1 MNFSLHLKCTWFIK
15 VIVNWDLFWVGH
27 CVCWGVWGRNGFLH
41 SAFKQIQLA
50 KWVLTH
56 WNLKSNSWAKHKL
69 LLLPWLPGA
78 AIHWELTKS
87 RKQLFSPYNSH
98 NHLDQFRYCFSKRFL
113 KTLNVSVGDERGC
126 SSYVLCSLQKPDS
139 PSVNGSLGLT
149 SRRWVVQSCSIPTSI
164 VLPQLTMTS
173 VSEGECDFL
182 NLRDWSKVLYGA
194 RGGFSHN

>member
-1 MNFSLHLKCTWFIK
+1 MNFSLHLKCTRLIK

-27 CVCWGVWGRNGFLH
+27 CVCWGVWGRNGFLY

-56 WNLKSNSWAKHKL
+56 WNLKSNSWTKHKL
-69 LLLPWLPGA
+69 LLLPMATWGSISLGIDKVKETAFFP
-78 AIHWELTKS
+78 L
-87 RKQLFSPYNSH
+87 YNSH

-113 KTLNVSVGDERGC
+113 KTLNVSMGDERGC

-149 SRRWVVQSCSIPTSI
+149 SRRWVVQSCSIPTLI

-173 VSEGECDFL
+173 VSEG
-182 NLRDWSKVLYGA
+182 
-194 RGGFSHN
+194 